1 MTRQLTGISAFILL
15 NLFCFPV
22 FSQGVKEPTN
32 TPKEWSAS
40 YPPFRIAGDV
50 YYVGTYDLA
59 CYLVTTP
66 QGNILI
72 NTGLSASADQIKKS
86 VEQLGFKFSDIK
98 ILLTTQAHYDHV
110 GAMAKLKKMTGAK
123 VMVDQ
128 RDASVLED
136 GGKSDYALG
145 AEESTFE
152 PLQADSLLNDGDL
165 ISLGGVSLKLLHHP
179 GHTKGS
185 CSFILDTK
193 DNKRSYKVLIAN
205 MPSIVTDSKFS
216 DVSAYPEIEKDYAYT
231 FKSMKGLSFD
241 IWLSS
246 HASQFKLHEKYQPNG
261 PYNPAAFKDK
271 KGYDKVL
278 QELESAYLK
287 KAKQ

>member
-1 MTRQLTGISAFILL
+1 MVRQLINFSAFILL
-15 NLFCFPV
+15 NIICFSV
-22 FSQGVKEPTN
+22 FSQDIKEPTN

-59 CYLVTTP
+59 CYLIATP
-66 QGNILI
+66 EGNILI
-72 NTGLSASADQIKKS
+72 NTGLSASANQIKSS
-86 VEQLGFKFSDIK
+86 VEQLGFKFEEIK

-110 GAMAKLKKMTGAK
+110 GAMAKIKKLTGAK

-145 AEESTFE
+145 AEQSSYE
-152 PLQADSLLNDGDL
+152 PLQADSVLNDGDV

-185 CSFILDTK
+185 CSFVLDTK
-193 DNKRSYKVLIAN
+193 DDKRSYKVLIAN

-231 FKSMKGLSFD
+231 FKAMKGLSFD

-246 HASQFKLHEKYQPNG
+246 HASQFNLHKKHQPNSS
-261 PYNPAAFKDK
+261 YNPKAFMDK

-278 QELESAYLK
+278 RELESAYLK
-287 KAKQ
+287 KLTQ